1 MRFTLITFLSLLTVA
16 RLMAEQPIPWKAP
29 TVSLAFQETDI
40 NDALQAFAAAESI
53 PLTVAQNLHGVVSG
67 SFTDADPIKVLDALT
82 ASNGLVWFFDGA
94 RLYVESLNDVQSK
107 ALSVSTLSAT
117 ELIEAADAIGWASGP
132 VGDQFQIRATKLP
145 NLIAA
150 VGSPKFISE
159 IDQLSHD
166 LDAQKSAKL
175 GEQLVVRMFKLS
187 YASAQDVTVSSGQ
200 NTTTLPGVARVLQN
214 LMNVNN
220 GGQLSTGPL
229 RTTAPNTVPGMAGS
243 GYTPDNSAARTNQYN
258 SANEEALQ
266 PRTQRAPAS
275 NDNTQD
281 ERKPTIQVDTRLNA
295 VIVLDKA
302 SRMPMYEQLIRML
315 DVPTQVIEIQA
326 AIVDV
331 DMTHSSDIGFAL
343 LGSINS
349 GNTVSRFGF
358 NADPTFDPVNNNITP
373 SFVDGANL
381 VRGAGLNASLLI
393 TEGAVQILSR
403 IRLQQNKGATQI
415 VSTPAVLT
423 MDNVEAVID
432 QEQTVYVR
440 VQGYQDV
447 NLFNV
452 TAGTTLRV
460 TPTLV
465 DEKGRRSY
473 RLLVQIQDGS
483 FEATQ
488 VDQIPTKDQ
497 ATLTTQAIV
506 PDNRTLLLGGYN
518 VIQKTANKSS
528 VPYLDRIPILGH
540 IFSEKTKSTNST
552 RRFFFITPRLVEI
565 NEAARTQR
573 GGKQTEPYGR
583 YGEHP
588 ESPYSQRGMYVPN
601 NTRASQQKAR
611 ELQQEQRYGH

>member
-1 MRFTLITFLSLLTVA
+1 MRFNFVTFLFLLTGA
-16 RLMAEQPIPWKAP
+16 TLMAEQPIPWKAL
-29 TVSLAFQETDI
+29 TVSLSFQETDI
-40 NDALQAFAAAESI
+40 NDALQEFASAESI
-53 PLTVAQNLHGVVSG
+53 PLTLAQNLHGVVSG
-67 SFTDADPIKVLDALT
+67 SFIDADPTKVLDALT

-107 ALSVSTLSAT
+107 GLSVSNLSAT
-117 ELIEAADAIGWASGP
+117 ELIEAADALGYASGP
-132 VGDQFQIRATKLP
+132 VGDQFQIRPTKLP

-150 VGSPKFISE
+150 VGSPKFLAV

-166 LDAQKSAKL
+166 LDSQKSAKL
-175 GEQLVVRMFKLS
+175 GDQLVARMFRLS
-187 YASAQDVTVSSGQ
+187 YASAQDVTVRSGQ
-200 NTTTLPGVARVLQN
+200 SSTTLPGVARVLQN
-214 LMNVNN
+214 LMNVNTS
-220 GGQLSTGPL
+220 GLLSTGPL
-229 RTTAPNTVPGMAGS
+229 RTTAPNTVPGLAGPS
-243 GYTPDNSAARTNQYN
+243 YTPDNSAARTNQY
-258 SANEEALQ
+258 STPNEEALQ
-266 PRTQRAPAS
+266 PRQQRTQET
-275 NDNTQD
+275 NQNEGDQ
-281 ERKPTIQVDTRLNA
+281 RKPTIQVDTRLNA

-315 DVPTQVIEIQA
+315 DVPTRVIEIQA

-331 DMTHSSDIGFAL
+331 DMNKSSDIGFAL
-343 LGSINS
+343 LGSINT

-358 NADPTFDPVNNNITP
+358 NADPTFDPVNNPITP
-373 SFVDGANL
+373 SFIDGANL

-393 TEGAVQILSR
+393 TEGAVRILSR

-415 VSTPAVLT
+415 VSSPDVLT

-447 NLFNV
+447 NLFNL

-465 DEKGRRSY
+465 EEKGRRSY
-473 RLLVQIQDGS
+473 RLLVEIQDGS

-518 VIQKTANKSS
+518 VIQRTAYKQS

-540 IFSEKTKSTNST
+540 LLSEKTKITTST

-565 NEAARTQR
+565 NEAAPTQR
-573 GGKQTEPYGR
+573 GGKQMEPTER

-588 ESPYSQRGMYVPN
+588 YSPYSQRGMYVPN
-601 NTRASQQKAR
+601 NTRASQRKAR
-611 ELQQEQRYGH
+611 ELQQEQSYGR

>member
-1 MRFTLITFLSLLTVA
+1 
-16 RLMAEQPIPWKAP
+16 
-29 TVSLAFQETDI
+29 
-40 NDALQAFAAAESI
+40 
-53 PLTVAQNLHGVVSG
+53 
-67 SFTDADPIKVLDALT
+67 
-82 ASNGLVWFFDGA
+82 
-94 RLYVESLNDVQSK
+94 
-107 ALSVSTLSAT
+107 
-117 ELIEAADAIGWASGP
+117 
-132 VGDQFQIRATKLP
+132 
-145 NLIAA
+145 
-150 VGSPKFISE
+150 
-159 IDQLSHD
+159 
-166 LDAQKSAKL
+166 
-175 GEQLVVRMFKLS
+175 LVVRVFKLS
-187 YASAQDVTVSSGQ
+187 YASAQDVQVRSGQ
-200 NTTTLPGVARVLQN
+200 NNTTLPGVARVLQN

-229 RTTAPNTVPGMAGS
+229 RTTLPNTVPGLAGS

-258 SANEEALQ
+258 SANDEALQ
-266 PRTQRAPAS
+266 PRQPR
-275 NDNTQD
+275 NQENNQNEGDQ
-281 ERKPTIQVDTRLNA
+281 RKPTIQVDTRLNA

-302 SRMPMYEQLIRML
+302 SRMPMYEELIRML
-315 DVPTQVIEIQA
+315 DVPTKVIEIQA

-331 DMTHSSDIGFAL
+331 DMNKSSDIGFAL
-343 LGSINS
+343 LGSINT

-358 NADPTFDPVNNNITP
+358 NADPTYDPVNNPITP
-373 SFVDGANL
+373 SFIDGANL

-393 TEGAVQILSR
+393 TEGAVQILGR

-415 VSTPAVLT
+415 VSSPDVLT

-465 DEKGRRSY
+465 EEKGRRSY
-473 RLLVQIQDGS
+473 RLLVEIQDGS

-497 ATLTTQAIV
+497 ASLTTQAVV
-506 PDNRTLLLGGYN
+506 PDNSTLLLGGYN
-518 VIQKTANKSS
+518 VVQKTASKSS

-540 IFSEKTKSTNST
+540 LFSEKTKSTTST

-565 NEAARTQR
+565 NESARTQR
-573 GGKQTEPYGR
+573 GGKQIEPTGR

-588 ESPYSQRGMYVPN
+588 YSPYSQRGMYVPN

-611 ELQQEQRYGH
+611 ELQQEQSYGR